1 MSGMSPDRESAIKV
15 RIEKAPEHRS
25 GAKES
30 ERANGSKG
38 SLQPEAEGSPAP
50 EVAEAASFERSVTRR
65 PTVSSR
71 CVDTSL
77 KIGFG
82 QERHVN
88 NVLLLT
94 LV

>member
-1 MSGMSPDRESAIKV
+1 M
-15 RIEKAPEHRS
+15 
-25 GAKES
+25 
-30 ERANGSKG
+30 G

-77 KIGFG
+77 KVGFG
-82 QERHVN
+82 QEIHVN
-88 NVLLLT
+88 NALLVT
-94 LV
+94 QVDQSCPCEQG